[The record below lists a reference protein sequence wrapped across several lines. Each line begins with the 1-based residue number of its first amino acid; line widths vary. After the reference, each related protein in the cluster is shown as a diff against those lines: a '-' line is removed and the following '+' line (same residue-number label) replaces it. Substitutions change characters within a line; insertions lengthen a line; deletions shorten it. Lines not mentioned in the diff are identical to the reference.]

1 MYEIIICPLRKLYQF
16 AEDGDMSEVAVLAVS
31 SYGIRKDKLSGFC
44 ATHCMNFSDIVDEG
58 SADAFCASTADN
70 VAEYVRTLPRNLDAL
85 FVCCDS
91 GESRSTAMA
100 AAVMRYNRMDEMVI
114 WRNPHYHPNPLVYT
128 LLCEAFGIHV
138 SEKEVKKLCEINDNA
153 LKNAIGKR

>member
-16 AEDGDMSEVAVLAVS
+16 AAEGDMREVAVLAVS
-31 SYGIRKDKLSGFC
+31 SYEIRKDKLVGFC
-44 ATHCMNFSDIVDEG
+44 AQHCMNFSDIVDANNVD
-58 SADAFCASTADN
+58 SFTADTAKTI
-70 VAEYVRTLPRNLDAL
+70 VAFVRTLPENIDTL

-100 AAVMRYNRMDEMVI
+100 AAVMRYNRMDEMFI
-114 WRNPHYHPNPLVYT
+114 WKNPHYHPNPLVYT